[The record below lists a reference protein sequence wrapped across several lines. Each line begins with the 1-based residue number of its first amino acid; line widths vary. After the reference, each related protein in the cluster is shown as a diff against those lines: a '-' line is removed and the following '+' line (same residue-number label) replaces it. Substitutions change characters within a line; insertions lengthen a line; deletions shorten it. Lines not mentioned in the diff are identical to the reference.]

1 MVMCVAQKI
10 GPIKAS
16 LIHWNGTTG
25 EDLRR
30 ARGDRPS
37 IGWHDPWR
45 AELCDQCSHGLPEV
59 RPSTGYNKT
68 FGANDRNLYRSL
80 RELAVDFASSR
91 LKRLQLV
98 LTG

>member
-30 ARGDRPS
+30 ARGARPPLAGMIRGGRS
-37 IGWHDPWR
+37 S
-45 AELCDQCSHGLPEV
+45 ETSNKCFHGLPEV

-68 FGANDRNLYRSL
+68 FGAQRPQPLQ
-80 RELAVDFASSR
+80 ELAKKRSAGTRGLISR
-91 LKRLQLV
+91 V
-98 LTG
+98 PA

>member
-1 MVMCVAQKI
+1 M
-10 GPIKAS
+10 
-16 LIHWNGTTG
+16 
-25 EDLRR
+25 
-30 ARGDRPS
+30 ARPVRICEGL
-37 IGWHDPWR
+37 
-45 AELCDQCSHGLPEV
+45 AELAPPLAGMIRGGRSSATSNKFSHGLLEV